1 MEFVEVSRCRDVS
14 VGGGS
19 NCGGHPYI
27 SFLFRM
33 NFFISL
39 DKWFGCIHS
48 LDWNTGMD
56 CWNGIRSGMTTDP
69 PKMTTLDCQN
79 INNCYHVLVF
89 HALH

>member
-33 NFFISL
+33 NFFISCT
-39 DKWFGCIHS
+39 FGTS
-48 LDWNTGMD
+48 LG
-56 CWNGIRSGMTTDP
+56 
-69 PKMTTLDCQN
+69 L
-79 INNCYHVLVF
+79 
-89 HALH
+89 